1 MVACRKRLEIYRVCS
16 VQIYQKLTGGLQA
29 VLRWSGLR
37 QATDRIGVV
46 GITRAI
52 WSRLVETRKKG
63 ASIGSGSE
71 SIFAARIWVISLG
84 AALVLP
90 ADLNAQTTIWT
101 GGPINNFE
109 AAFDWSGNQKPGV
122 GDTTVFNNSTP
133 VVVMVNSSDTI
144 AGMTGGL
151 GGLSLYVNSNAT
163 LTVQGGVTAPA
174 GLLKDGPGTL
184 VIAGGGAI
192 GWFDAGNG
200 VTSQTGGTMQSPELV
215 VGSNLYNSD
224 GSLALPTSGTY
235 QMTGGAL
242 VISGTPL
249 GGGTPTLRVGD
260 FGGTGTF
267 SQSGNSTVTVGS
279 ATYSGGLNIGNQGG
293 TGTYNLSGGT
303 LTLSTGLSD
312 LGRTSANYPASHGTL
327 NLSGGLLELVGGAEL
342 VIGDRDGTG
351 AQGTG
356 TVNQTGGTLRV
367 TNGSLFLSGY
377 GAGTYNLTGGTLAVG
392 GTSLQARYGDNTA
405 AGAMAFNLGGA
416 TIQVIGSD
424 LATSASIHLVSGYSS
439 LIDTNGLNATLSG
452 NLTADGTRQIDFGGN
467 ALTKMGAGVLTLSG
481 STRTLDT
488 FAVYGGSVNQTAGDS
503 TAVEFM
509 VGTGTGGNGS
519 FVMGGGTFTV
529 NASVNT
535 TGSPVAGSMR
545 VGDFGGTGTF
555 TQNGGTVTIAAN
567 GALNIGNQGGTGTY
581 NLAGGALNL
590 QGSLNVLG
598 RSQPGKP
605 ISQGTLNVSG
615 GTLTVQNS
623 SELILGN
630 NFNGAGVALG
640 TGTVNQTGGTVHVA
654 GDSTLYLSGFGN
666 GSYTFTGGTLEVG
679 GTSLAARYSNNTST
693 YAFNLGG
700 GTIRV
705 FGSALIQAANATLLA
720 NTVSTIDTNGLGATW
735 SGAFTGTG
743 GLTKTG
749 AGTLTLNGATASSV
763 GQLLANQGTVT
774 LATTLAAS
782 GANFVPTTP
791 NTNAATHRNA
801 VVVQGGAALNLASGA
816 NLAVA
821 NNDNNTAFL
830 RVGYADTAGGTLNI
844 ASGSTLQVGQSARYA
859 NFIVGEGLGASG
871 AVNQTGGT
879 VTAKGSFNLGEDGG
893 TGTYTISSGT
903 LTIDHADDAGHTSLA
918 TIGMNLNAA
927 GLNAGTSTG
936 ALVITGGTVDV
947 TAHVWDPTG
956 HPGIYGQTELIL
968 GSRAVGGGAGNG
980 SITQTGGVLQVDN
993 PATLYLSSVG
1003 NGTYNL
1009 NGGTLKIGGSSLQTN
1024 YGNGPGTY
1032 AFNYGAG
1039 TIQVIGSSLST
1050 SANFTLQPTNGG
1062 AASILDTNGYDATL
1076 SGNITT
1082 TGTGQTGAGGN
1093 GFFKIG
1099 AGTLNLTGG
1108 NRAFNTFGVMGGT
1121 VAQGAGTTAATEFMV
1136 GSGAGNSGAFVLNG
1150 GSITINPTLDAHGN
1164 LVTFGSLRTGDYGG
1178 TGTFTQN
1185 GGTVTASNGAAFHI
1199 GNQGGTGTYN
1209 LNGGTLTLVGDDN
1222 VLGRSTGTN
1231 PGSSGTLNVAG
1242 GTLQLQGAGAL
1253 ILGNNTSGTGVALGT
1268 GTVNQTAGTVTVA
1281 NDSYLYLSGFGGG
1294 AYNLNGGTLAIGANS
1309 LQAHYG
1315 TSTSSYA
1322 FNFGGGTLKV
1332 IGSALTTSVAT
1343 TLLPGTN
1350 STIDTNGLSAT
1361 FNGIISGSGNLTKQG
1376 LGTLLLGGNN
1386 TYSGTTFVTAGTL
1399 QLGAAG
1405 ALSPNTTLQV
1415 SPGAIFDTNGFAPVI
1430 GGLSGTGQLN
1440 LNNGS
1445 LAVQPT
1451 GTNSFAGQLTGN
1463 GGLTMAGPGT
1473 LELDNVNT
1481 YAGPTAVTQ
1490 GTVRL
1495 GADGALPSGT
1505 SLQISS
1511 GATLD
1516 LNSHAVTVG
1525 QLAGSG
1531 NVALGHASLAINQS
1545 GNSTFSGAI
1554 SGTGGLAKSGGGVL
1568 TFTGTGT
1575 FTGATTVTGGGL
1587 KINGSIAQSP
1597 VTVTNSGV
1605 LSGAG
1610 TVGNLTIGGGG
1621 VLSPGNSPGTL
1632 TVNGNA
1638 TFGGGGNTIWQI
1650 NQATSGTAGGN
1661 PGWDLVNITG
1671 TLTITATSVSPFV
1684 FKLQSLNLA
1693 GDAAGSATGFN
1704 PGQSYSFLTAAT
1716 TGGISGFSA
1725 SAFTIDTSG
1734 FQNSFTG
1741 TWSLEQIGNNLDVV
1755 YTVSAVPEPST
1766 YAALLGAAALGAA
1779 FLFRR
1784 RVPRPV

>member
-1 MVACRKRLEIYRVCS
+1 MA
-16 VQIYQKLTGGLQA
+16 
-29 VLRWSGLR
+29 
-37 QATDRIGVV
+37 

-52 WSRLVETRKKG
+52 WSRLVKTKKKG
-63 ASIGSGSE
+63 ASIGSGPE
-71 SIFAARIWVISLG
+71 SIFTARIWVVSLG

-90 ADLNAQTTIWT
+90 AGLNAQTAVWT
-101 GGPINNFE
+101 GGANGNFE
-109 AAFDWSGNQKPGV
+109 AAANWSGSNKPGT
-122 GDTTVFNNSTP
+122 GDTAAFNNTAP
-133 VVVMVNSSDTI
+133 LAVNVNSSSTI
-144 AGMTGGL
+144 AGMTVGA

-174 GLLKDGPGTL
+174 GLFKDGPGTF
-184 VIAGGGAI
+184 VFAGGGAL

-215 VGSNLYNSD
+215 VGSNIYNAN
-224 GSLALPTSGTY
+224 GTLAIATNGTY
-235 QMTGGAL
+235 QMAGGAL
-242 VISGTPL
+242 VIGGTPL

-267 SQSGNSTVTVGS
+267 NQSGNSTVTVGN
-279 ATYSGGLNIGNQGG
+279 ATDSGGLNIGNQGG
-293 TGTYNLSGGT
+293 IGTYNLSGGT

-312 LGRTSANYPASHGTL
+312 LGRTSANYPAGRGTL

-342 VIGDRDGTG
+342 IIGDRDGSG

-356 TVNQTGGTLRV
+356 IVNQTGGTLRV

-405 AGAMAFNLGGA
+405 AGAMAFNLGGG

-424 LATSASIHLVSGYSS
+424 LVTSAPINLVSSYGG

-452 NLTADGTRQIDFGGN
+452 NLTADGTRQIDYGGN
-467 ALTKMGAGVLTLSG
+467 ALTKIGAGILTLAG
-481 STRTLDT
+481 SSRTLDT
-488 FAVYGGSVNQTAGDS
+488 FAVYGGSVSQIAGDS

-509 VGTGTGGNGS
+509 VGTGAGGNGS

-529 NASVNT
+529 VASVNT
-535 TGSPVAGSMR
+535 AGNPVAGSMR

-555 TQNGGTVTIAAN
+555 TQNSGTVTIAAN

-590 QGSLNVLG
+590 QGGLNILG
-598 RSQPGKP
+598 RSQAGQPV
-605 ISQGTLNVSG
+605 SQGTLNVSG
-615 GTLTVQNS
+615 GTLTLQNS

-630 NFNGAGVALG
+630 NFSGANVALG

-666 GSYTFTGGTLEVG
+666 GTYNFTGGTFEVG

-705 FGSALIQAANATLLA
+705 FGSALSAATAATLTA
-720 NTVSTIDTNGLGATW
+720 STTSTIDTNGLGATW

-791 NTNAATHRNA
+791 NTNAASHRNA
-801 VVVQGGAALNLASGA
+801 VVVQGGATLNLANGA
-816 NLAVA
+816 NVTVA

-830 RVGYADTAGGTLNI
+830 RVGYADTAGGILNI

-879 VTAKGSFNLGEDGG
+879 VTVKGSFNLGEDGG

-903 LTIDHADDAGHTSLA
+903 LTIDHANDGGHTTLA

-927 GLNAGTSTG
+927 ASANGAIAGTSTG
-936 ALVITGGTVDV
+936 SLVITGGTVDV
-947 TAHVWDPTG
+947 TAHLWDPAG
-956 HPGIYGQTELIL
+956 HPGVYGQTELIL
-968 GSRAVGGGAGNG
+968 GNRAVGGGAGNG

-993 PATLYLSSVG
+993 PATLYLSAVG
-1003 NGTYNL
+1003 NGAYNL
-1009 NGGTLKIGGSSLQTN
+1009 NGGTLKIGGSSLQPKYLT
-1024 YGNGPGTY
+1024 GSGTY

-1039 TIQVIGSSLST
+1039 TIQVIGASLST
-1050 SANFTLQPTNGG
+1050 SVNFTLQPTSAGT
-1062 AASILDTNGYDATL
+1062 ASGFDTNGYDATL
-1076 SGNITT
+1076 SGNIAT
-1082 TGTGQTGAGGN
+1082 TGTGQAGAGGN
-1093 GFFKIG
+1093 GFFKLS

-1108 NRAFNTFGVMGGT
+1108 NRALNTFGVTGGT
-1121 VAQGAGTTAATEFMV
+1121 VAQSTGTTTATEFMV
-1136 GSGAGNSGAFVLNG
+1136 GTGSGFSGTYVLNG
-1150 GSITINPTLDAHGN
+1150 GSIAINPTLDAHGN
-1164 LVTFGSLRTGDYGG
+1164 LVTVGSLRTGDYGG

-1222 VLGRSTGTN
+1222 VLGRSTGSN
-1231 PGSSGTLNVAG
+1231 PQSTGTLNVAG

-1253 ILGNNTSGTGVALGT
+1253 ILGNNTGGVAAGT
-1268 GTVNQTAGTVTVA
+1268 GTVNQTGGTVTVA
-1281 NDSYLYLSGFGGG
+1281 NDSYLYLSGFGTGT
-1294 AYNLNGGTLAIGANS
+1294 YNLTGGTLAIGANS

-1315 TSTSSYA
+1315 ASTSTYA

-1332 IGSALTTSVAT
+1332 VGSALTTNVAA
-1343 TLLPGTN
+1343 TLLAGTT
-1350 STIDTNGLSAT
+1350 STIDTNGFNAT
-1361 FNGIISGSGNLTKQG
+1361 FNGIINGSGNLSKQG
-1376 LGTLLLGGNN
+1376 SGTLLLGGSN

-1415 SPGAIFDTNGFAPVI
+1415 SPGAIFDTNGFAPIV

-1440 LNNGS
+1440 LSSGS

-1451 GTNSFAGQLTGN
+1451 GTNSFSGQLTGS
-1463 GGLTMAGPGT
+1463 GGLTMSGTGT

-1481 YAGPTAVTQ
+1481 YTGPTAITQ

-1505 SLQISS
+1505 PVQIAS

-1516 LNSHAVTVG
+1516 LNGHTTAVS
-1525 QLAGSG
+1525 QLAGGG
-1531 NVALGHASLAINQS
+1531 NVALGHASLAVNQS

-1554 SGTGGLAKSGGGVL
+1554 SGTGGLAKSGSGVL

-1575 FTGATTVTGGGL
+1575 FTGPTTVTGGGL

-1597 VTVTNSGV
+1597 VTVTGGGV

-1610 TVGNLTIGGGG
+1610 TVGNLTLGAGG

-1632 TVNGNA
+1632 AAGN
-1638 TFGGGGNTIWQI
+1638 TIFGGGASTIWQI
-1650 NQATSGTAGGN
+1650 NQATGGTAGGN
-1661 PGWDLVNITG
+1661 PGWDLVNISG
-1671 TLTITATSVSPFV
+1671 SLTITATSGNTYTFT
-1684 FKLQSLNLA
+1684 LQTLDVTTGLTGLPA
-1693 GDAAGSATGFN
+1693 GFN
-1704 PGQSYSFLTAAT
+1704 PNQSYSFVTAAT
-1716 TGGISGFSA
+1716 TGGISGFSVG
-1725 SAFTIDTSG
+1725 AFTIDTSG
-1734 FQNSFTG
+1734 VVPGLPG
-1741 TWSLEQIGNNLDVV
+1741 TWSLEQSGNNLDVV
-1755 YTVSAVPEPST
+1755 YSVTAVPEPST

-1784 RVPRPV
+1784 RVQRPV